1 MRPLAV
7 AGNVNVDLIMGTLA
21 PWPTPGTEVFVDHD
35 EMRPGGAGG
44 NVALAWRAL
53 DVTFQVAGNLGNDQ
67 FGEYLK
73 AEFGEIATRWPVAP
87 ARTTY
92 SVGLTHPDG
101 ERTFITTRGHL
112 ADFCGDDVL
121 TCLDPATLSGGIVLL
136 CGVFLL
142 PGIERDFE
150 MLAAWADENAIDIA
164 LDTGWPPSGW
174 TAGRKVEAKRWL
186 ARSRYALFNEVE
198 ACAITETDDVEAAAN
213 AMLGLMSHQ
222 HAEVIVKR
230 GPNGAI
236 GACRAAGIVRVPAE
250 DVVVVDT
257 IGAGDAFN
265 AGFLFATA
273 RDQSMEDAVRQGVS
287 TACAAISTVPRSYA
301 GAAMIS
307 EGYDR

>member
-1 MRPLAV
+1 
-7 AGNVNVDLIMGTLA
+7 
-21 PWPTPGTEVFVDHD
+21 
-35 EMRPGGAGG
+35 
-44 NVALAWRAL
+44 
-53 DVTFQVAGNLGNDQ
+53 
-67 FGEYLK
+67 
-73 AEFGEIATRWPVAP
+73 
-87 ARTTY
+87 
-92 SVGLTHPDG
+92 
-101 ERTFITTRGHL
+101 
-112 ADFCGDDVL
+112 
-121 TCLDPATLSGGIVLL
+121 
-136 CGVFLL
+136 
-142 PGIERDFE
+142 

-213 AMLGLMSHQ
+213 AMLGLMSRQ